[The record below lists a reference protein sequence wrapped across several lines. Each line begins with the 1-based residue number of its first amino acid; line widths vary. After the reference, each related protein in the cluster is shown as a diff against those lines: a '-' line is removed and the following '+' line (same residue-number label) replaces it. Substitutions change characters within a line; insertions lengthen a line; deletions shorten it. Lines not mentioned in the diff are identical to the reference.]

1 MDILPSA
8 LSNAFQCDVTLYQ
21 YRGNVILVD
30 KFKPGRVESIQ
41 NIDLFY
47 RNEHYELVVPLA
59 HTDEQYSSEVDDEDT
74 HPEFDSIYR
83 SKTFARG
90 AYQKQCR
97 KSAGETTSYLHE
109 DKHLP
114 ILSEKIET
122 LSIERVY
129 NILIGEKD
137 NDNICEKVPHG
148 IETSASFLIDISKL
162 NCLDNLKSNDGEAMS
177 HHGQALR
184 QISLDENG
192 EIVVRRKLTEDDH
205 EDGCF
210 YLYEYVSKTKCKKY
224 CRRIYTL
231 YSDMEKTDL
240 HRYALVQF
248 QIDIN
253 YKYTATPRGN

>member
-1 MDILPSA
+1 M
-8 LSNAFQCDVTLYQ
+8 
-21 YRGNVILVD
+21 
-30 KFKPGRVESIQ
+30 
-41 NIDLFY
+41 FY

-90 AYQKQCR
+90 AYQKQCP
-97 KSAGETTSYLHE
+97 KSTGETTSYLHE
-109 DKHLP
+109 GKHLP

-162 NCLDNLKSNDGEAMS
+162 NCLDDLKSNDGEVCHITGKHYVRYLLMKMEKLSFEENSRRMTIKMDVFTYMNMS
-177 HHGQALR
+177 VRPNAKTIVAAFILCTVIWRRLIYIDMLLYNFKLILITSTLQHLV
-184 QISLDENG
+184 
-192 EIVVRRKLTEDDH
+192 EIVKNPVNL
-205 EDGCF
+205 
-210 YLYEYVSKTKCKKY
+210 
-224 CRRIYTL
+224 I
-231 YSDMEKTDL
+231 
-240 HRYALVQF
+240 
-248 QIDIN
+248 
-253 YKYTATPRGN
+253 